1 MHNDI
6 CAKRLLSID
15 CGGNET
21 RGVRHHRTVTKE
33 HQINT
38 SVNEINLPIHARS
51 PTVTGQKHPA
61 TSLSYLCLFNVC
73 SRFRCSAFF
82 VFWQWSE
89 GTKRRKRF
97 IKVQNFAWLSRGTA
111 FRGNRTWPAFDPGAD
126 PGGGRPP
133 GSNAGLVFNS
143 EYKIRDIRPFRHRL
157 LFCHKFCEVHLSY
170 SSEAVMRLDCL
181 ILLKSPPPLILL
193 AGSAPGLTL
202 QHWLHPPASDRFEHG
217 HNISHTLYFSAS
229 CAGFRHFWRCI
240 ADFYGTQSKLEKT
253 RSITVLKQQ
262 QQT

>member
-126 PGGGRPP
+126 PGGATPWVKRRFDFQFGIQ
-133 GSNAGLVFNS
+133 NS
-143 EYKIRDIRPFRHRL
+143 RHKAISSSSIVLSQVLWSSSL
-157 LFCHKFCEVHLSY
+157 L
-170 SSEAVMRLDCL
+170 
-181 ILLKSPPPLILL
+181 
-193 AGSAPGLTL
+193 
-202 QHWLHPPASDRFEHG
+202 Q
-217 HNISHTLYFSAS
+217 
-229 CAGFRHFWRCI
+229 
-240 ADFYGTQSKLEKT
+240 
-253 RSITVLKQQ
+253 
-262 QQT
+262 